1 MGVTAVVRSLEEE
14 AMYEFLEYQVIDA
27 MTCQPLTITRATP
40 LAEIEVLFA
49 QHEFN
54 CLPVT
59 EEGALLGIVTKLDV
73 LRAFAFGPRTVV
85 PRYEEIM
92 HQPAETV
99 MTHRPVTVTP
109 DMSLTRV
116 LEMMV
121 ETRHRSFPVVTG
133 ALLIGIIARED
144 VLRALRRAA
153 AGERPRSSA
162 SRPSQ
167 DEGRARR
174 NEGSSVR

>member
-1 MGVTAVVRSLEEE
+1 MGRVASDLTVVPAPPPPARAVRRPPGYRAVPRLIAVAAPPADWQGPCSRGLTAMGVTAVVRSLEEE

-99 MTHRPVTVTP
+99 MTRRPV
-109 DMSLTRV
+109 
-116 LEMMV
+116 
-121 ETRHRSFPVVTG
+121 
-133 ALLIGIIARED
+133 
-144 VLRALRRAA
+144 
-153 AGERPRSSA
+153 
-162 SRPSQ
+162 
-167 DEGRARR
+167 
-174 NEGSSVR
+174 